1 MIVSDLDNTMVDH
14 KDPNHESLR
23 EFASLW
29 QSTFAR
35 DSLLVYSTGRSPTLY
50 NQLKSQVPLL
60 TPGAYASLWQSTFA
74 RDLLLVYSTGRSP
87 TLHNQLKSQVPL
99 LTPGELIVS
108 RIVGYTCSA
117 AEVSSTALAV
127 PPPFTTDSRAKCL
140 CSRLVS
146 CLLEIYTTFIQ
157 PTSNPLPI
165 SHLSCHDPPIIITI
179 PPSSSRSPHHHHDPP
194 IIITIPPSSR
204 SPHHHHDPPIIITI
218 PPSSSRS
225 TSIFSRPSSP
235 DIVIKSVD
243 TEIPY
248 GASTSLHVYSPN
260 LLICPLLL
268 IPHIPPLA
276 ARHRDHVNIV
286 IMSVGTEITYGAS
299 MEPDRGWE
307 DCLGPPSRFFST
319 HSFHHSPIPTPDI
332 VIMSVGTEI
341 TYGAS
346 MQPDRGAPWP
356 SLPFH
361 STRSLPRCPVPS
373 PDIVIMSV
381 GTEITYGASMQPDQG
396 WEEYLNDGWDRAAV
410 VDVAKGFPLLRFQVS
425 LFVSRLKRLDDW
437 GGSLQ
442 PDQGV
447 GGASVRWRVNCS
459 RAGSEWEEHLCDG
472 WDRNAVEG
480 VAKGFPQL
488 RFQGSRSLLR
498 RRHRS
503 RWEEQQNDG
512 WERQTVV
519 DVAKGLPQLRFQV
532 CLALSVGVAGAGG
545 RSNRTMGGWERQAV
559 VDVAKGFPQLRF
571 QRDTGWEEY
580 LDDGWDRQAVVEQA
594 NETSL
599 GFCQVIFQAD
609 SEQRPHKVSFHLE
622 KDQAG
627 NVVEELRGKLQQ
639 RGPHKV
645 SFHLEKDQA
654 GNVVEELRSKL
665 AQRGVS
671 FHLEKDQAGNV
682 AEELR
687 SKLVERGFKAKLK
700 AKVIYSGGCDLDI
713 LPAAHNSLSFPSLPI
728 LSPCV
733 PTMQLKAKVIYSGG
747 YDLDILPERA
757 GKGQAM
763 AYLLRQFT
771 QHSGSSPSLPDA
783 PCLPVTLPLPLKAK
797 VIYSGGYD
805 LDILP
810 ERAGKGQAMA
820 YLLRQFTQHSG
831 SAPKHTLACG
841 DSGNDA
847 ELFEV
852 EGAYGVIVSGI
863 HTAQPKVGHLLPL
876 RPLQVSNAM
885 EELVEWHRAHHSTDH
900 VFRATKRCAGG
911 IIEAINHF
919 KFDPQ

>member
-60 TPGAYASLWQSTFA
+60 TP
-74 RDLLLVYSTGRSP
+74 D
-87 TLHNQLKSQVPL
+87 
-99 LTPGELIVS
+99 
-108 RIVGYTCSA
+108 
-117 AEVSSTALAV
+117 
-127 PPPFTTDSRAKCL
+127 
-140 CSRLVS
+140 
-146 CLLEIYTTFIQ
+146 
-157 PTSNPLPI
+157 
-165 SHLSCHDPPIIITI
+165 
-179 PPSSSRSPHHHHDPP
+179 
-194 IIITIPPSSR
+194 
-204 SPHHHHDPPIIITI
+204 
-218 PPSSSRS
+218 
-225 TSIFSRPSSP
+225 
-235 DIVIKSVD
+235 
-243 TEIPY
+243 
-248 GASTSLHVYSPN
+248 
-260 LLICPLLL
+260 
-268 IPHIPPLA
+268 
-276 ARHRDHVNIV
+276 IV

-346 MQPDRGAPWP
+346 MQPDKGAPWP

-447 GGASVRWRVNCS
+447 GGASVRWVGQERCGG
-459 RAGSEWEEHLCDG
+459 RG
-472 WDRNAVEG
+472 EG
-480 VAKGFPQL
+480 LPIAK
-488 RFQGSRSLLR
+488 GSRSLLR

-665 AQRGVS
+665 AQRV
-671 FHLEKDQAGNV
+671 AGNV

-687 SKLVERGFKAKLK
+687 SKLVERGLK

>member
-60 TPGAYASLWQSTFA
+60 TPG
-74 RDLLLVYSTGRSP
+74 
-87 TLHNQLKSQVPL
+87 
-99 LTPGELIVS
+99 
-108 RIVGYTCSA
+108 
-117 AEVSSTALAV
+117 
-127 PPPFTTDSRAKCL
+127 
-140 CSRLVS
+140 
-146 CLLEIYTTFIQ
+146 
-157 PTSNPLPI
+157 
-165 SHLSCHDPPIIITI
+165 
-179 PPSSSRSPHHHHDPP
+179 
-194 IIITIPPSSR
+194 
-204 SPHHHHDPPIIITI
+204 
-218 PPSSSRS
+218 
-225 TSIFSRPSSP
+225 
-235 DIVIKSVD
+235 
-243 TEIPY
+243 
-248 GASTSLHVYSPN
+248 
-260 LLICPLLL
+260 
-268 IPHIPPLA
+268 
-276 ARHRDHVNIV
+276 IV

-299 MEPDRGWE
+299 MQPERGRE
-307 DCLGPPSRFFST
+307 EYFGP
-319 HSFHHSPIPTPDI
+319 HSPFLPTLPTIALPFAARHYI

-410 VDVAKGFPLLRFQVS
+410 VDVAKGFPLLR
-425 LFVSRLKRLDDW
+425 RTK
-437 GGSLQ
+437 
-442 PDQGV
+442 
-447 GGASVRWRVNCS
+447 
-459 RAGSEWEEHLCDG
+459 EWEEHLCDG
-472 WDRNAVEG
+472 WDRNAVEDVAKGFPLLRNAVEG

-665 AQRGVS
+665 AQRVVS